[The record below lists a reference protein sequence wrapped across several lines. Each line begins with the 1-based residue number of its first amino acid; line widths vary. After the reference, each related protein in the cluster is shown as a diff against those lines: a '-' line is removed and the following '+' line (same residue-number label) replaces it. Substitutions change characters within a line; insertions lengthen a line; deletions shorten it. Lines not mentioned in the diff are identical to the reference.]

1 MGGLRTLT
9 TAILEKTKC
18 QNKKAQLDNF
28 ADNFDNLILTLK
40 LFNFL

>member
-9 TAILEKTKC
+9 TALLQKTEC
-18 QNKKAQLDNF
+18 QNRKAQLDDF